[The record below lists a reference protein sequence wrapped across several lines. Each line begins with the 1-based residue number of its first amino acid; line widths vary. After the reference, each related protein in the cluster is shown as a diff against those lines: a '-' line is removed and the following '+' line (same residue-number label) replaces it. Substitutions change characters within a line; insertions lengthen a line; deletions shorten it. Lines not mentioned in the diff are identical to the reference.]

1 MHTPVLFQE
10 VREALNVQP
19 SKQYIDATLGEG
31 GFTRMFA
38 EEGGDV
44 LAIDWDN
51 QQIEQVQRY
60 WQPPANVVFAE
71 GNYADIE
78 NIARTYGFTEVD
90 GVLFDLGLS
99 MNQIAESGRGFTYKN
114 PEEPLDMRINRGT
127 TPVSEY
133 INSYTFEDLYE
144 IVSRYSEELN
154 SRAIVQALVRARTVK
169 KIETVG
175 DLIRVIDQVLHRQ
188 EGLRQKEREQIYARI
203 FQAFRIAANDEFSNI
218 RNGIQGAVRILSPEG
233 RIAVISFH
241 SLEDRIVKIE
251 GRRLGLRMKEIRPK
265 RDVKS
270 FERSA
275 RLRILQHY
283 K

>member
-1 MHTPVLFQE
+1 MHTPVLSQE
-10 VREALNVQP
+10 VRQALNLKP

-31 GFTRMFA
+31 GFTRMIA
-38 EEGGDV
+38 EDGGDV

-51 QQIEQVQRY
+51 KQIEHVRRY
-60 WQPPANVVFAE
+60 WHPQANVVFAE

-78 NIARTYGFTEVD
+78 SLARRNGFTEVD

-99 MNQIAESGRGFTYKN
+99 MKQIAESGRGFSYKN
-114 PEEPLDMRINRGT
+114 LEEPLDMRINRGT

-154 SRAIVQALVRARTVK
+154 SRAVVQALVRARTIK

-175 DLIRVIDQVLHRQ
+175 DLKGVIDQVLNKK
-188 EGLRQKEREQIYARI
+188 EGIRQKEREQTYARI
-203 FQAFRIAANDEFSNI
+203 FQAFRIVVNEEFSNI
-218 RNGIQGAVRILSPEG
+218 RKGIEGAVRILAPEG
-233 RIAVISFH
+233 KIAVISFH
-241 SLEDRIVKIE
+241 SLEDRVVKME
-251 GRRLGLRMKEIRPK
+251 ARRLGLKMKEIRPK
-265 RDVKS
+265 RKVKP

-275 RLRILQHY
+275 RLRVLQIL
-283 K
+283 

>member
-1 MHTPVLFQE
+1 MHTPVLSQE
-10 VREALNVQP
+10 VRQALNLKP

-31 GFTRMFA
+31 GFTRMIA
-38 EEGGDV
+38 EDGGDV

-51 QQIEQVQRY
+51 KQIEHVRRY
-60 WQPPANVVFAE
+60 WHPPANVVFAE

-78 NIARTYGFTEVD
+78 SLARRNGFTEVD

-99 MNQIAESGRGFTYKN
+99 MKQIAESGRGFSYKN
-114 PEEPLDMRINRGT
+114 LEEPLDMRINRGT

-154 SRAIVQALVRARTVK
+154 SRAVVQALVRARTIK

-175 DLIRVIDQVLHRQ
+175 DLKGVIDQVLNKK
-188 EGLRQKEREQIYARI
+188 EGIRQKEREQTYARI
-203 FQAFRIAANDEFSNI
+203 FQAFRIVVNEEFSNI
-218 RNGIQGAVRILSPEG
+218 RKGIEGAVRILAPEG
-233 RIAVISFH
+233 KIAVISFH
-241 SLEDRIVKIE
+241 SLEDRVVKME
-251 GRRLGLRMKEIRPK
+251 ARRLGLKMKEIRPK
-265 RDVKS
+265 RKVKP

-275 RLRILQHY
+275 RLRVLQIL
-283 K
+283 